1 MDEYELIERLNNNQ
15 LIHKLKY
22 CRTMAKKHIDDL
34 KELVRINDMVK
45 AELKRRVSALEVD
58 IKLAESYREK
68 SDQPIYDHLLDLH

>member
-1 MDEYELIERLNNNQ
+1 
-15 LIHKLKY
+15 
-22 CRTMAKKHIDDL
+22 MAKKHIDDL